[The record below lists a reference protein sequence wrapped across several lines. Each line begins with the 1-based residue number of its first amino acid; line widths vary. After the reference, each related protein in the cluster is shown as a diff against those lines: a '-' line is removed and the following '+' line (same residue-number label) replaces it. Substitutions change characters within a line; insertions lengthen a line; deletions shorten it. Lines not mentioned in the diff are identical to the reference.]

1 MPCIQGQGETEGFRS
16 ILFSGSS
23 EEEEKLNLKY
33 LRRLDEAHKEG
44 GGGVKYSKERRGV
57 TIVDQPTERGLGRTG

>member
-1 MPCIQGQGETEGFRS
+1 MKEKS

-44 GGGVKYSKERRGV
+44 GGGVRNRNEEGV
-57 TIVDQPTERGLGRTG
+57 TIVDQPRERGLGRTG